1 MGFTWDNL
9 TFKRIDLW
17 FENIILAS
25 YLSLIL
31 ASIIFV
37 NFREARRPK
46 FQPGETGVVLVPYLM
61 QFAFGGIFSGFFV
74 FYSRS
79 AELSS
84 SWLFLLF
91 LLAILVGN
99 EFFRS
104 RYSRF
109 TFQISIFYIA
119 LFSYAIFII
128 PVITGKIGA
137 GIFIASGLVSIT
149 VLGIILLLIK
159 ALMPIHARQSWTT
172 LLMAIPTIY
181 ITFNLLYFT
190 NIIPPIPLSLKE
202 IGVYHSVAKTGP
214 GSYEVEYEPPI
225 LKTFFRSPSNAFHL
239 YEGNF
244 PYVFASVFAPT
255 KINTEIYHRWS
266 YYDEEK
272 DNWVDAQRVSYAI
285 SGGRDGGYRGYSFKQ
300 NIFPGKWRVDVETE
314 RGQIIGRIKF
324 KVISVDSPPKTLIR
338 IR

>member
-1 MGFTWDNL
+1 MLFRSL

-25 YLSLIL
+25 YLALIL

-46 FQPGETGVVLVPYLM
+46 FVTTETGAILMPYLM

-79 AELSS
+79 AALSS
-84 SWLFLLF
+84 SWQFLIF
-91 LLAILVGN
+91 LLAILIGN

-104 RYSRF
+104 KYSRF
-109 TFQISIFYIA
+109 TFQISIFFIA

-137 GIFIASGLVSIT
+137 GIFIASGLASVT
-149 VLGIILLLIK
+149 VLGIILLSIK
-159 ALMPIHARQSWTT
+159 ALMPVHAKQSWTA
-172 LLMAIPTIY
+172 LLMVIPTIY

-190 NIIPPIPLSLKE
+190 NTIPPIPLSLKE
-202 IGVYHSVAKTGP
+202 IGVYHSVVKTDSG
-214 GSYEVEYEPPI
+214 YLVEYEPSPYRI
-225 LKTFFRSPSNAFHL
+225 FFKPQS
-239 YEGNF
+239 
-244 PYVFASVFAPT
+244 YVFNRYENNTAYVFSAVFAPT

-266 YYDEEK
+266 YFDEE
-272 DNWVDAQRVSYAI
+272 NGEWVDAQRISYPI
-285 SGGRDGGYRGYSFKQ
+285 SGGRDGGYRGYSFRR
-300 NIFPGKWRVDVETE
+300 NISPGRWRVNVETE

-324 KVISVDSPPKTLIR
+324 RVIDAYSPPKILTKIK
-338 IR
+338 